1 MQVPPRQSIALLL
14 VFLCISDGKKFMIMK
29 RIFVVSTLV
38 LAVAAANTSC
48 SNEFKC
54 EKIEISEQFAL
65 KDGRTD
71 SLDFS
76 VTAEFPVAGLKAE
89 AGLNIST
96 ALTEALFG
104 EDYMTMNPD
113 AAVKAYKEDLVE
125 EYRAEN
131 LPMTEIEELESSS
144 LSWAEY
150 IHGEFTYVG
159 EDMISYLATRYSY
172 SGGAHG
178 MTSEVACNFDRK
190 TGESILEEGF
200 FKDGYVE
207 KLTGLLTAHLPES
220 LESPADTSMLF
231 LKEIEPNGNFSIGSD
246 GITYI
251 YNQYEIAPY
260 SMGIIRI
267 SIPWEELEDVCPGRQ

>member
-1 MQVPPRQSIALLL
+1 M
-14 VFLCISDGKKFMIMK
+14 
-29 RIFVVSTLV
+29 
-38 LAVAAANTSC
+38 AVAAANVSC
-48 SNEFKC
+48 SNEFKS

-76 VTAEFPVAGLKAE
+76 VSAEFPVAGLKAE

-104 EDYMTMNPD
+104 EDYMAMNPD
-113 AAVKAYKEDLVE
+113 AAAKAYKEDLE
-125 EYRAEN
+125 KEYRVEN
-131 LPMTEIEELESSS
+131 LPMTEMEGLEDSS

-150 IHGEFTYVG
+150 IQGSFTYVG
-159 EDMISYLATRYSY
+159 DDVVSYLATRYSY

-178 MTSEVACNFDRK
+178 MTSEVAYNFDRK
-190 TGESILEEGF
+190 TGDSILEESF
-200 FKDGYVE
+200 FKDGYVG
-207 KLTGLLTAHLPES
+207 KLTRLLTAHLPES

-231 LKEIEPNGNFSIGSD
+231 LKEIEPNGNFSIGEN

-267 SIPWEELEDVCPGRQ
+267 SIPWEELEGIH